1 MTISNLKP
9 FMAYLT
15 FDQYARLKR
24 FASKNDVPMA
34 QVIRESIDARIA
46 AGDRYSHGYNTAL
59 KDAMRSVAENKAA
72 RMRFPSGKSF
82 ADLVKENQRKA
93 QAAKDKATLIW
104 ASERGAGT
112 QPASFPEVSK
122 APQKSQKN
130 IKR

>member
-82 ADLVKENQRKA
+82 ADLVNEDLQKLVIKENQHEAKREDYARQHEAGESA
-93 QAAKDKATLIW
+93 Q
-104 ASERGAGT
+104 SAGGEG
-112 QPASFPEVSK
+112 QGDSDLGL
-122 APQKSQKN
+122 
-130 IKR
+130 

>member
-82 ADLVKENQRKA
+82 ADLVNEDLQKLVIKENQHEA
-93 QAAKDKATLIW
+93 QK
-104 ASERGAGT
+104 ERDARQHEAGESA
-112 QPASFPEVSK
+112 QSAGGEGQGDPDLGV
-122 APQKSQKN
+122 
-130 IKR
+130 

>member
-15 FDQYARLKR
+15 FEQYARLKR

-82 ADLVKENQRKA
+82 ADLVNEDLQKLSIKENQHETQGEKHARKHGA
-93 QAAKDKATLIW
+93 VEPA
-104 ASERGAGT
+104 RGAGGEG
-112 QPASFPEVSK
+112 QGDPDLGL
-122 APQKSQKN
+122 
-130 IKR
+130 

>member
-15 FDQYARLKR
+15 YDQYARLKR

-82 ADLVKENQRKA
+82 ADLVNDDLQKLVIKENQHEIQGEKA
-93 QAAKDKATLIW
+93 ARQHAAGEPAQ
-104 ASERGAGT
+104 GAGSEG
-112 QPASFPEVSK
+112 QGDPDLGV
-122 APQKSQKN
+122 
-130 IKR
+130 

>member
-46 AGDRYSHGYNTAL
+46 SGDRYSHGYNTAL
-59 KDAMRSVAENKAA
+59 KDAMRVVAENKAA

-82 ADLVKENQRKA
+82 ADFVNEDLQKLVIKENQHEAKREDHARQHEAGESA
-93 QAAKDKATLIW
+93 Q
-104 ASERGAGT
+104 GAGSEG
-112 QPASFPEVSK
+112 QGDPDLGV
-122 APQKSQKN
+122 
-130 IKR
+130 

>member
-82 ADLVKENQRKA
+82 ADLVNDDLQKLVIKENQHEIQGEKA
-93 QAAKDKATLIW
+93 ARQHEAGEPAQ
-104 ASERGAGT
+104 GAGSEG
-112 QPASFPEVSK
+112 QGDPDLGV
-122 APQKSQKN
+122 
-130 IKR
+130 

>member
-82 ADLVKENQRKA
+82 ADLVNEDLQKLLIKENQHETQKERDARQHEAGEPA
-93 QAAKDKATLIW
+93 QSAG
-104 ASERGAGT
+104 SEGQGD
-112 QPASFPEVSK
+112 PDLGL
-122 APQKSQKN
+122 
-130 IKR
+130 

>member
-15 FDQYARLKR
+15 FEQYARLKR

-82 ADLVKENQRKA
+82 ADLVNEDLQKLAIKENQHETQGEKHARKHEAGEPA
-93 QAAKDKATLIW
+93 QGSGGEGQSDPDL
-104 ASERGAGT
+104 GL
-112 QPASFPEVSK
+112 
-122 APQKSQKN
+122 
-130 IKR
+130 